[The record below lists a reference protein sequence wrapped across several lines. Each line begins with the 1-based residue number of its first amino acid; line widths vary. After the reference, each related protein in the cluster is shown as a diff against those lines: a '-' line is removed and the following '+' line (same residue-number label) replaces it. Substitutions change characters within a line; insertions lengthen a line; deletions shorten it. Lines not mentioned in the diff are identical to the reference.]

1 MEISPQSV
9 LVGRRAECRQLNKAI
24 SNRES
29 LLIWGPQDAGKTA
42 LVKAVIDGL
51 PQKQSKDCIYWTGA
65 ASVRDLLG
73 ELLRLLYSAGDLIVR
88 KKIRDDGAGETS
100 LNHWLREQ
108 TSGRLKLLLY
118 SAAQKGRY
126 WFFLD
131 HLPPATHAMA
141 RLMKELIWRCKT
153 PVYLLARGCTR
164 AEIGYAWSI
173 YFTPQYHLRLG
184 PLPESTSHELLEQ
197 CIWRYG
203 LASLALE
210 GFRADVLRL
219 SGHIPGSIVKM
230 CELAADPRYRCG
242 DQVKIKLVHVD
253 YLMQTGPAYIQL
265 VGRSS

>member
-1 MEISPQSV
+1 
-9 LVGRRAECRQLNKAI
+9 LNKAI
-24 SNRES
+24 CNRES

-51 PQKQSKDCIYWTGA
+51 PQKDGKDCIYWTGA

-73 ELLRLLYSAGDLIVR
+73 ELVRLLYSAGDFIVR

-131 HLPPATHAMA
+131 HLSPATQSMA

-153 PVYLLARGCTR
+153 PVYFVARGYTH

-173 YFTPQYHLRLG
+173 YFAPQYHISLG
-184 PLPESTSHELLEQ
+184 PLAESASHELLER
-197 CIWRYG
+197 CIGRFG
-203 LASLALE
+203 LASLDLE
-210 GFRADVLRL
+210 EFRADVLRV
-219 SGHIPGSIVKM
+219 SGHLPGSIIKM
-230 CELAADPRYRCG
+230 CELAADPRYRNG
-242 DQVKIKLVHVD
+242 DRVKIKLIHVD
-253 YLMQTGPAYIQL
+253 YLMQTGPAYLQL
-265 VGRSS
+265 EQGRST